1 METKELQ
8 AFTSQK
14 FGTIR
19 TVMHD
24 GEPWFVAIDVC
35 RALEIDRTAVR
46 RLDHDE
52 VFTVRLTHGENGR
65 TSDTNLDNDE
75 RAMFNIGRQGK
86 ANITAAV
93 SGSDTDERMTLNF
106 SEGHSGQRGGA
117 RSANL
122 NTDEVFTL
130 RLTQGETSRTSD
142 TNIVNES
149 GLYSLILGSRKPEAH
164 AFKRWVTHE
173 VLPAIRR
180 TGGYNARQGDAAG
193 ELLTVIRQERERLDA
208 LERELRRVRPAPALY
223 AGETRE
229 RLCEAADTFVAA
241 VLGMTRSGELRVEP
255 LDAPEGDGD
264 PDGYEDEQ
272 YLYLRPSTAYG
283 RYARRCEEYGTPRPD
298 TQRSLYRGLRERGAI
313 EPDNHGGTATRN
325 KLVHGRTRRLLWIR
339 KNNERA

>member
-8 AFTSQK
+8 AFTSRK

-19 TVMHD
+19 TVIRD
-24 GEPWFVAIDVC
+24 GEPWFVAADVC
-35 RALEIDRTAVR
+35 RALDVQNITQAVH
-46 RLDHDE
+46 RLD
-52 VFTVRLTHGENGR
+52 
-65 TSDTNLDNDE
+65 SDE

-86 ANITAAV
+86 ANA
-93 SGSDTDERMTLNF
+93 
-106 SEGHSGQRGGA
+106 
-117 RSANL
+117 
-122 NTDEVFTL
+122 
-130 RLTQGETSRTSD
+130 
-142 TNIVNES
+142 VNEF
-149 GLYSLILGSRKPEAH
+149 GLYNLTLQSRKPEAR

-180 TGGYNARQGDAAG
+180 TGGYSARQSDAAD

-208 LERELRRVRPAPALY
+208 LERELRRVRPAPAPHP
-223 AGETRE
+223 GETRK

-241 VLGMTRSGELRVEP
+241 VLEMTRSGELRVEP

-264 PDGYEDEQ
+264 PDGYEDDR

-283 RYARRCEEYGTPRPD
+283 RYARKCEEYGTPRPD
-298 TQRSLYRGLRERGAI
+298 TRRSLYRGLRERGTI

-339 KNNERA
+339 KSNERA